1 MTPFQYWLF
10 SRPLSNKPVLSV
22 SLSGK
27 EPSDHSLSVSFGNE
41 YRQWMG
47 TEFGL
52 CLQARTVLHAG
63 LPIPNCI
70 LYLLWYKPAPM
81 ISLHSNPLEI
91 IIFLII
97 AHNNKIHSF
106 RPSAHSSPFGF
117 VLVWCWSFDWW
128 CRARLPRRNINGS
141 AHGDGA
147 FLWWCRAIAKN
158 ECLSFRASYIA

>member
-27 EPSDHSLSVSFGNE
+27 EHQITPYQFPLAMSTGSGWELSLVYVCKPEQFCMLVFQ
-41 YRQWMG
+41 YP
-47 TEFGL
+47 
-52 CLQARTVLHAG
+52 TVY
-63 LPIPNCI
+63 
-70 LYLLWYKPAPM
+70 YLLWYQPAPM